1 MSYVQPFIP
10 LLGGLLGAFFGSIL
24 AFWLRGFE
32 TKHKELG
39 DRVDDV
45 VGQIHKLQEVC
56 LNYWSREVSG
66 LRGNDDRAQEG
77 EILGR
82 VHAINIMVEDLV
94 GLIKEARQA
103 ELRAAVIDLRQSV
116 SSGDFASDNGRKAN
130 PLAIQS
136 CFRAGVELMI
146 RLRRVHRKK

>member
-1 MSYVQPFIP
+1 MTYVQPFLP
-10 LLGGLLGAFFGSIL
+10 VLGGLLGAFFGAVL

-32 TKHKELG
+32 TKYNELG

-45 VGQIHKLQEVC
+45 VDQIHKLQDAC
-56 LNYWSREVSG
+56 LAYWSRDVVGS
-66 LRGNDDRAQEG
+66 RSDNDRAQEG

-94 GLIKEARQA
+94 GLIRETRQQ

-116 SSGDFASDNGRKAN
+116 SSGDFASDVGRKAS
-130 PLAIQS
+130 PLAIQGG
-136 CFRAGVELMI
+136 FRAGIELVI
-146 RLRRVHRKK
+146 RLRRAHRKR